1 LAIVEIINFVITLDK
16 SSSFFM
22 NIKRKTLVLI
32 IFIALLVFFIAGF
45 LFFQIRDRISLITQN
60 EKHIGLIM
68 DLKDIDEKF
77 ITDYNVKEQRSFD
90 VLHYSIKIELLPEE
104 KSIKGNVSITIK
116 VNYINEQNLTL
127 NFYDNMKINKVL
139 LNNNQVNF
147 SRSKTNLVI
156 EPGINFTDTVV
167 VKIQYE
173 GEPKRLGFGSFNF
186 DKING
191 KNLIYTLNEPV
202 FASTWYPCI
211 DLPDDKALADISI
224 TNDSSYV
231 SLSNGKLIGMTN
243 SGSKRTYHW
252 KTYYPIST
260 YLIAV
265 YSGAYKTHS
274 QKYVSISK
282 DTVDLFCYALP
293 DKFDDAVSDFADH
306 NKYLKVFEDLF
317 GYYPFT
323 KEKYSMAQFNWVYG
337 AMEHQTITGIGTD
350 YITGRKFFRDM
361 IIHELAH
368 QWWGNAV
375 GPKTWKDIWL
385 NEGFSTY
392 SEALYWEKTS
402 GFDALKTTLAAKTGS
417 FMNGTL
423 YNPDRN
429 LFSSLV
435 YDKGAWVLHM
445 LRKEVGD
452 TTFFNILR
460 NYYERF
466 KYKNAST
473 WDFQKISE
481 EISRKNLNGF
491 FDQWIYKGEGIIEAE
506 YDYQTNL
513 SNEGFK
519 TKINIKQLQNGY
531 DIYKF
536 PLDIKFI
543 YENDIS
549 IQTFYVTNKE
559 ETIII
564 ETKNKPLDI
573 ILDPDNWLLAT
584 FKLIKDN

>member
-1 LAIVEIINFVITLDK
+1 
-16 SSSFFM
+16 M
-22 NIKRKTLVLI
+22 N
-32 IFIALLVFFIAGF
+32 
-45 LFFQIRDRISLITQN
+45 
-60 EKHIGLIM
+60 
-68 DLKDIDEKF
+68 LKDIDEKF
-77 ITDYNVKEQRSFD
+77 IANYNVKGQKSFD
-90 VLHYSIKIELLPEE
+90 VLHYSINIELLPDE
-104 KSIKGNVSITIK
+104 KRIKGNVAIILK
-116 VNYINEQNLTL
+116 VNNLDEQYLTL
-127 NFYDNMKINKVL
+127 NFYDNMKVNEVL
-139 LNNNQVNF
+139 LNDKQVEF
-147 SRSKTNLVI
+147 TRSKTNLVI
-156 EPGINFTDTVV
+156 KQDRLNRDTIV
-167 VKIQYE
+167 VKLKYE

-186 DKING
+186 DEMNG
-191 KNLIYTLNEPV
+191 KKLIYTLNEPV

-211 DLPDDKALADISI
+211 DIPDDKALADISI

-231 SLSNGKLIGMTN
+231 SLSNGKLIAITN

-252 KTYYPIST
+252 KTFYPIST
-260 YLIAV
+260 YLIAI
-265 YSGAYKTHS
+265 YSGDYKTHY

-293 DKFDDAVSDFADH
+293 DKFEDAVRDFTDH
-306 NKYLKVFEDLF
+306 NKYLRVFEELF
-317 GYYPFT
+317 GFYPFIN
-323 KEKYSMAQFNWVYG
+323 EKYSIAQFNWVYG

-350 YITGRKFFRDM
+350 YITGRKFFQDM

-375 GPKTWKDIWL
+375 GPKSWKDIWL

-402 GFDALKTTLAAKTGS
+402 GFDALKTTLAAKTGT
-417 FMNGTL
+417 FKNGTL

-445 LRKEVGD
+445 LRKEIGD
-452 TTFFNILR
+452 STFFKLLR
-460 NYYERF
+460 NYYDRF

-473 WDFQKISE
+473 RDFQKITE
-481 EISRKNLNGF
+481 EFSKKNLSRF
-491 FDQWIYKGEGIIEAE
+491 FDQWIFKGQGIIETE
-506 YDYQTNL
+506 YDYQTNPTD
-513 SNEGFK
+513 EGFI

-543 YENDIS
+543 YENDSS
-549 IQTFYVTNKE
+549 IQTFYVTKKE

-564 ETKNKPLDI
+564 ETKYKPLEI
-573 ILDPDNWLLAT
+573 YLDPDKWLLAT
-584 FKLIKDN
+584 FTIITDN